1 MGFFDQAKMAAGMMK
16 NMDPSQMK
24 EMIAQ
29 AKEAQKMLEEQIQ
42 RIVEEE
48 IKKRDLVSRAEVEE
62 MMRRI
67 ENN

>member
-1 MGFFDQAKMAAGMMK
+1 MMK